1 MNSFLNYPSGSPE
14 YKKLFS
20 EAYKNYANSKPSVVE
35 NTRLRPPGK
44 DIFEWLMEDK
54 ESTKIADEML
64 EEAGWKW

>member
-1 MNSFLNYPSGSPE
+1 
-14 YKKLFS
+14 
-20 EAYKNYANSKPSVVE
+20 VE

-54 ESTKIADEML
+54 ESTKVADEML